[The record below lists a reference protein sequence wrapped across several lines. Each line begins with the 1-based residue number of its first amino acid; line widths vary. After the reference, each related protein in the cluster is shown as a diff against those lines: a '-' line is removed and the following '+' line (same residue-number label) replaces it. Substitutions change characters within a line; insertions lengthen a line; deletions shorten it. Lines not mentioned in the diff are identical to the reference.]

1 MLEEVI
7 VVSGDVKN
15 EKMLPE
21 VNIGL
26 VGHVDHGKTTLTE
39 ALSGKWTDT
48 HSEEIKRGISIRLG
62 YADTTFYRCKNCGL
76 YGTSKKCIKCFSDTE
91 PLRTI
96 SLVDAPGHET
106 LMATVLSGA
115 SLMDGALLIIAANE
129 PCPQPQTQEHL
140 TALNIVGVKNIVVV
154 QNKIDLVTK
163 EEAIKNYEEIKN
175 FLKGSVAE
183 NAPIIPV
190 SAQRRI
196 NIEYLIEAIE
206 KYIPTPQRDRK
217 KPPKLLIA
225 RSFDVNKPGTKIEK
239 LRGGVVG
246 GSLIQGELR
255 LGDGV
260 EIRPGINIEGEFEK
274 ILTKVSGLQK
284 GGTDLDILTPG
295 GLAGVS
301 TTLDPYLT
309 KSDALSGNVLGH
321 VNQLPPVFETINLRI
336 HLLERVV
343 GIDKNIGFDEIKL
356 NEPLMLT
363 VGTTRTLGIPY
374 KKSADTLEL
383 KLKIPVCAEYGD
395 RAAIA
400 KQFSGRWR
408 LIGWGEII

>member
-1 MLEEVI
+1 
-7 VVSGDVKN
+7 
-15 EKMLPE
+15 MLPE